1 MKLII
6 GPKANTNYLAKV
18 VQINQFKPH
27 TDPEVNKLKC
37 CIIDGFNIICGID
50 SEPGLYIY
58 FPTACCLNPDL
69 LRFANLYRKGELNA
83 DPEQTGMF
91 EENGRV
97 KAIRLRGEL
106 SEGFILPAVI
116 FENYIL
122 SVTNVPIECEAG
134 TEFDCVEHDGKTF
147 WINKK
152 YIPKNSRT
160 PGAPGSKPC
169 KCKQPKGLDK
179 IIENQFRFHY
189 DTTLIK
195 KCPHVIKPNDL
206 ISITEKVHGTSG
218 ISAYVLCK
226 RPRNTRSKWASWI
239 AEKIFKCNVTGSIDY
254 NIEYD
259 YIYASRTVIKNQYY
273 NENVTTGF
281 YGVDVW
287 QHAHEVVK
295 PYLQQGMT
303 VYYEIVGFLP
313 NGGYIQKG
321 YDYGCEPPL
330 ESETYTH
337 GLHFKVLVY
346 RVTLTNSNGN
356 VHEFSAKEVQQW
368 CQFVGLTPV
377 KEYYYGYASNLYPKL
392 NPEHHWTDNFMYL
405 LANEKQ
411 FHMECDSPTCE
422 NKVPH
427 EGIVI
432 KIENMKSEAF
442 KLKCFKFLDKEG
454 KALDKG
460 EVNIEDEN

>member
-1 MKLII
+1 MWIKSHTITKL
-6 GPKANTNYLAKV
+6 
-18 VQINQFKPH
+18 
-27 TDPEVNKLKC
+27 
-37 CIIDGFNIICGID
+37 
-50 SEPGLYIY
+50 
-58 FPTACCLNPDL
+58 
-69 LRFANLYRKGELNA
+69 
-83 DPEQTGMF
+83 
-91 EENGRV
+91 
-97 KAIRLRGEL
+97 
-106 SEGFILPAVI
+106 
-116 FENYIL
+116 
-122 SVTNVPIECEAG
+122 
-134 TEFDCVEHDGKTF
+134 
-147 WINKK
+147 
-152 YIPKNSRT
+152 
-160 PGAPGSKPC
+160 
-169 KCKQPKGLDK
+169 
-179 IIENQFRFHY
+179 
-189 DTTLIK
+189 TTLIK

-226 RPRNTRSKWASWI
+226 RPRNTRSKFASWI

-259 YIYASRTVIKNQYY
+259 YIYASRSVIKNQYY
-273 NENVTTGF
+273 NENVTSGF

-287 QHAHEVVK
+287 QYAHEVIK

-330 ESETYTH
+330 ATETYTY

-346 RVTLTNSNGN
+346 RVTLTNPNGN
-356 VHEFSAKEVQQW
+356 VHEFSAREVQQW

-392 NPEHHWTDNFMYL
+392 NPEQHWTDNFMYL

-411 FHMECDSPTCE
+411 FHMECDSPTCV